1 MGRRIGILGGT
12 FDPIHNGHLIIGQEM
27 VWRLGLER
35 VLLVPSADPPHKA
48 YPEMASAEARVEMV
62 RMAVADTPAFEL
74 SLIEQER
81 PGKSYTVDT
90 LRDLRAQMDAETE
103 FSLLLG
109 ADSAQDMRTWCDP
122 EGVVRLARI
131 VVVDRPGF
139 DRSAIDPTLSQHMDV
154 VEAPLLEISSTDIRS
169 RVRSGR
175 PIRYLVPDE
184 VARFIERQGLY
195 RQG

>member
-27 VWRLGLER
+27 AWRRGLDR
-35 VLLVPSADPPHKA
+35 VLFVPSADPPHKA

-62 RMAVADTPAFEL
+62 RLAVGDTPMFEL
-74 SLIEQER
+74 SLVELER

-90 LRDLRAQMDAETE
+90 LRALRAEMGPEVQ

-122 EGVVRLARI
+122 EGVVRLAHI

-139 DRSAIDPTLSQHMDV
+139 DRSAIDPTLAQHMEV
-154 VEAPLLEISSTDIRS
+154 VGAPLLEISSTDIRS

-175 PIRYLVPDE
+175 PIRYLVPEE
-184 VARFIERQGLY
+184 VAGFIERQGLY
-195 RQG
+195 R